1 MSLIKII
8 SISPENIKQD
18 KNGKAFSTIEVFY
31 TVDGKARQK
40 KVMTFTKEIYA
51 TCKNA
56 KAGDEFTLVQ
66 KKNGE
71 YWDWV
76 SLTPAT
82 GAASESNEGAGTP
95 TSAAT
100 SGYSSAGS
108 YSRESNEERAKRQVM
123 IVRQNSL
130 TNAVAFYN
138 VKGQSDI
145 TPDDIVEV
153 AKEFEA
159 YVLNFEV
166 PTYYE
171 DVE

>member
-8 SISPENIKQD
+8 SVSPETTKQD

-82 GAASESNEGAGTP
+82 GAASES
-95 TSAAT
+95 
-100 SGYSSAGS
+100 SAGDSSS
-108 YSRESNEERAKRQVM
+108 YAAVERGPISTGSYGRETSEERAKRQVM

-159 YVLNFEV
+159 YVLNFDL
-166 PTYYE
+166 PDTYE